1 MLYCPYCGTQTKEDE
16 HYCIKCGK
24 YLPEDRYNRINN
36 KSPWIKRWKLPLLS
50 SAVVLLSFIS
60 TYIILEINTAKAKE
74 LYIEGEEKVLKQDYQ
89 TAKVLFQ
96 EALDHKSNFYQA
108 QNSLDFMDTALAI
121 QAVIKETTTLMEK
134 KQFQQ
139 ALTMLNKSEQKL
151 KDFNGEA
158 VNQIIELITKK
169 RNTLKLN
176 QIKYELEKEPN
187 IDKLKLLLWEA
198 ASIETGEATTITEN
212 IRNQII
218 SFVFT
223 KASEQLNNKQFND
236 ARLIVKDG
244 LKYAPE
250 SEKLL
255 SLQTTIDKEKIA
267 FETAQQNRIEQAMST
282 ASQEQQPNKSN
293 AITLKSID
301 LTSDDQGNPVVK
313 GQVQNKATIPI
324 NSIVVKYAI
333 LTKKGKEIL
342 TNEVYIYPDEL
353 YPNEK
358 GKFEF
363 THYDLNE
370 KYMNIKAEV
379 KAITWYTE

>member
-50 SAVVLLSFIS
+50 SAIVLLSFLS
-60 TYIILEINTAKAKE
+60 TYIILEINTAKAKD

-89 TAKVLFQ
+89 TAKTLFQ

-108 QNSLDFMDTALAI
+108 QNSLDFMDTALSI
-121 QAVIKETTTLMEK
+121 QAVIKEATTLMEK

-139 ALTMLNKSEQKL
+139 ALTMLNKPEQKL
-151 KDFNGEA
+151 KNFNGEA

-169 RNTLKLN
+169 RNTIKLN
-176 QIKYELEKEPN
+176 QIKYELDKEPN

-198 ASIETGEATTITEN
+198 ASIETGEASTITEN

-236 ARLIVKDG
+236 AQLIVKDG

-282 ASQEQQPNKSN
+282 ASQEQQANKSN
-293 AITLKSID
+293 AITLKNID
-301 LTSDDQGNPVVK
+301 LTNDDQGNLVVK
-313 GQVQNKATIPI
+313 GQVQNKAAIPI

-363 THYDLNE
+363 THYDLDE
-370 KYMNIKAEV
+370 KYMNLKAEV

>member
-36 KSPWIKRWKLPLLS
+36 KTPWIKRWKLPLIS
-50 SAVVLLSFIS
+50 SAVVLLSFLS
-60 TYIILEINTAKAKE
+60 TYIILEINTAKAKD

-89 TAKVLFQ
+89 TAKALFQ
-96 EALDHKSNFYQA
+96 EALDHKNNFYQA
-108 QNSLDFMDTALAI
+108 QNSLDFMDTALSI
-121 QAVIKETTTLMEK
+121 QAVIKEATTLMEK

-158 VNQIIELITKK
+158 VNHIIELITKK
-169 RNTLKLN
+169 RDTIKLN

-198 ASIETGEATTITEN
+198 VSIETGEATTITNN

-236 ARLIVKDG
+236 AQLIVKDG

-255 SLQTTIDKEKIA
+255 SLQTTIDKEKVA

-282 ASQEQQPNKSN
+282 ASQEQQTNKSN

-301 LTSDDQGNPVVK
+301 LTSDDQGNLVVK
-313 GQVQNKATIPI
+313 GQVQNKVTIPI

-353 YPNEK
+353 YPNEE

-363 THYDLNE
+363 THYDLDE
-370 KYMNIKAEV
+370 KYINLKAEV

>member
-16 HYCIKCGK
+16 HYCVKCGK

-50 SAVVLLSFIS
+50 SVIVLLSFLS
-60 TYIILEINTAKAKE
+60 TYIILEINTAKAKD

-89 TAKVLFQ
+89 TAKTLFQ

-108 QNSLDFMDTALAI
+108 QNSLDFMDTALSI
-121 QAVIKETTTLMEK
+121 QAVIKEATTLMEK

-139 ALTMLNKSEQKL
+139 ALTMLNKPEQKL
-151 KDFNGEA
+151 KNFNGEA

-169 RNTLKLN
+169 RNTIKLN
-176 QIKYELEKEPN
+176 QIKYELEKKPN

-198 ASIETGEATTITEN
+198 ASIETGEASTITEN

-236 ARLIVKDG
+236 AQLIVKDG

-282 ASQEQQPNKSN
+282 ASQEQQANKSN
-293 AITLKSID
+293 AIILKNID
-301 LTSDDQGNPVVK
+301 LTNDDQGNLVVK
-313 GQVQNKATIPI
+313 GQVQNKAAIPI

-363 THYDLNE
+363 THYDLDE
-370 KYMNIKAEV
+370 KYMNLKAEV

>member
-1 MLYCPYCGTQTKEDE
+1 MVYCPYCGTQTKEDE
-16 HYCIKCGK
+16 HYCVKCGK

-36 KSPWIKRWKLPLLS
+36 KSPWIKRWKSPLLS
-50 SAVVLLSFIS
+50 SAIVLLSFLS
-60 TYIILEINTAKAKE
+60 TYIILEINTAKAKD

-89 TAKVLFQ
+89 TAKTLFQ

-108 QNSLDFMDTALAI
+108 QNSLDFMDTALSI
-121 QAVIKETTTLMEK
+121 QAVIKEATTLMEK

-139 ALTMLNKSEQKL
+139 ALTMLNKPEQKL
-151 KDFNGEA
+151 KNFNGEA

-169 RNTLKLN
+169 RNTIKLN

-198 ASIETGEATTITEN
+198 ASIETGEASTITEN

-236 ARLIVKDG
+236 AQLIVKDG

-282 ASQEQQPNKSN
+282 ASQEQQANKSN
-293 AITLKSID
+293 AITLKNID
-301 LTSDDQGNPVVK
+301 LTNDDQGNIVVK
-313 GQVQNKATIPI
+313 GQVQNKAAIPI

-363 THYDLNE
+363 THYDLDE
-370 KYMNIKAEV
+370 KYMNLKAEV

>member
-16 HYCIKCGK
+16 HYCVKCGK

-50 SAVVLLSFIS
+50 SVIVLLSFLS
-60 TYIILEINTAKAKE
+60 TYIILEINTAKAKD

-89 TAKVLFQ
+89 TAKTLFQ

-108 QNSLDFMDTALAI
+108 QNSLDFMDTALSI
-121 QAVIKETTTLMEK
+121 QAVIKEATTLMEK

-139 ALTMLNKSEQKL
+139 ALTMLNKPEQKL
-151 KDFNGEA
+151 KNFNGEA

-169 RNTLKLN
+169 RNTIKLN
-176 QIKYELEKEPN
+176 QIKYELEKKPN

-198 ASIETGEATTITEN
+198 ASIETGEASTITEN

-236 ARLIVKDG
+236 AQLIVKDG

-282 ASQEQQPNKSN
+282 ASQEQQANKSN
-293 AITLKSID
+293 AIILKNID
-301 LTSDDQGNPVVK
+301 LTNDDQGNLVVK
-313 GQVQNKATIPI
+313 GQVQNKAAIPI

-353 YPNEK
+353 YPNKK

-363 THYDLNE
+363 THYDLDE
-370 KYMNIKAEV
+370 KYMNLKAEV